1 MFKDKFSPVVF
12 LTLLLFAGAR
22 GVFADD
28 DEPQAGLVIEST
40 TEECSADY
48 HIAREKGENPDEA
61 EDKKRDVVGLGER
74 IGLTLTGKKSL
85 IGDEEKILWQV
96 IEGEHLG
103 CITGTDEGIKT
114 SLTINNDLVPADLSG
129 EGKNIIA
136 VQAICQDTNQMPLK
150 PLKLQVVAPTHITA
164 RHKKNETGGRGVTV
178 NLEKHP
184 EFPGDGGKDRG
195 RPGASAQLELTI
207 QPTPVSFRNIHVIE
221 KSADVAGKQ
230 FPSLGGPHRPSQE
243 WSTILDGN
251 MIIDDI
257 GWAKTMNFVKERLTE
272 KEPEQVWDWLC
283 ENYVQSSQRRDLF
296 RLSAVT
302 QHFKVRWADPAARQA
317 VYAQISKFGCRVER
331 DSSTGRHRFS
341 GGEKE

>member
-1 MFKDKFSPVVF
+1 M
-12 LTLLLFAGAR
+12 TLLLFAGAS

-40 TEECSADY
+40 TKECSADY

-61 EDKKRDVVGLGER
+61 EDRKRDVVGCGE
-74 IGLTLTGKKSL
+74 IIELTLTGKKSL

-103 CITGTDEGIKT
+103 RIAGSDEGIKI
-114 SLTINNDLVPADLSG
+114 LLMINDDLIPSDLSG

-136 VQAICQDTNQMPLK
+136 VQAVCQSTNQMPLK

-164 RHKKNETGGRGVTV
+164 RHKKNETGARGVTV

-207 QPTPVSFRNIHVIE
+207 HPTPVSFKNIHVIE
-221 KSADVAGKQ
+221 KSADDAGKQ
-230 FPSLGGPHRPSQE
+230 FPSLGGPHCPSQD
-243 WSTILDGN
+243 WSTVLDGN

-257 GWAKTMNFVKERLTE
+257 GWAKTMNFVRERLTE

-283 ENYVQSSQRRDLF
+283 ENYVQSSLRRDLF

-302 QHFKVRWADPAARQA
+302 QHFKVRWADPATRQA
-317 VYAQISKFGCRVER
+317 VYAEVSKFGCRVER